1 MGRTIGI
8 KLSEK
13 EERIVNQL
21 TREGVSHSELLREA
35 LWNFFTPTHKSV
47 DQEENEEKQELNI
60 DTNTNIFNPIIADY
74 IEHLKEEINKL
85 REENFRLQEQIRNE
99 VSRLRLNLH
108 RITPGYEVSRQTYN
122 YKDLKSNPDV
132 DNNINKSIPD
142 VDNNINSSLRKE
154 TKKFEFKR
162 I

>member
-1 MGRTIGI
+1 MGRTIGL
-8 KLSEK
+8 KLTEK

-21 TREGVSHSELLREA
+21 TREGISHSELLREA
-35 LWNFFTPTHKSV
+35 LWDYFSPKNKSIDQ

-60 DTNTNIFNPIIADY
+60 DTNIFNPIIADY

-99 VSRLRLNLH
+99 VSRLRLNIH
-108 RITPGYEVSRQTYN
+108 RISPGYEVSRQTYN

-132 DNNINKSIPD
+132 DKNISRSIPD